1 MFGFSY
7 KVLGYTWNVFP
18 AEAELD
24 RSYGLDAYDFEAR
37 PYNPVLM
44 RFTGFDPLASKY
56 PAMSPFAYCM
66 NNPVRYI
73 DPLGMDTVHVLDQ
86 GTRPA
91 DNGTAGQTY
100 TAVIYVEQN
109 RVINGPYSGS
119 SYPNSKSNTDNSTNF
134 NTVNEGE
141 HQYNNE
147 SGHSGGTQ
155 KGLNLV
161 DANGNR
167 NSQGTDPNGNSVT
180 MTYVNVHEGSSD
192 NGNYNSRGSAG
203 CITINPNDAT
213 SFFGNFNWSG
223 STGNT
228 GSSTGSIIIVRGG
241 NVESTKALL
250 GFIQRTQQHPL
261 LSIPISAITPLKTQ
275 R

>member
-1 MFGFSY
+1 
-7 KVLGYTWNVFP
+7 
-18 AEAELD
+18 
-24 RSYGLDAYDFEAR
+24 
-37 PYNPVLM
+37 
-44 RFTGFDPLASKY
+44 
-56 PAMSPFAYCM
+56 
-66 NNPVRYI
+66 
-73 DPLGMDTVHVLDQ
+73 MDTVHVLDQ
-86 GTRPA
+86 GTRPV
-91 DNGTAGQTY
+91 DNGTVGQTY

-141 HQYNNE
+141 QQYNNE

-167 NSQGTDPNGNSVT
+167 NSSGTDPNGNSVT

-203 CITINPNDAT
+203 CITINPNDAA
-213 SFFGNFNWSG
+213 SFFDNFDWS
-223 STGNT
+223 SSINT
-228 GSSTGSIIIVRGG
+228 GTSTGSIIIKRGG
-241 NVESTKALL
+241 NVESTKTLL
-250 GFIQRTQQHPL
+250 SFIQRTQQRPL
-261 LSIPISAITPLKTQ
+261 VSIPVPTITPLKTQ